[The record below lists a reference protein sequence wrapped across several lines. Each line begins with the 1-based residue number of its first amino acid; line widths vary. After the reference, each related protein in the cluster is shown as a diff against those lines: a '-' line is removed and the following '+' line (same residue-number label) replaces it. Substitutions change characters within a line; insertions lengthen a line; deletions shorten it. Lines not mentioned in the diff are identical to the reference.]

1 MYRELLR
8 NDCSKYG
15 IEGNIWKRHPSV
27 FHHSVDDVDDRD
39 VGVDVLAYVRPCKYC
54 FAIDRRRKNGIK
66 VKRSTKEELIKDVR
80 FLIHLPF
87 QDPRLLCVE
96 PLRSTRVN
104 SIFLV

>member
-1 MYRELLR
+1 MCIANYSEMIAANMELREI
-8 NDCSKYG
+8 C
-15 IEGNIWKRHPSV
+15 GNGTRQFFIIPSTMWTIV
-27 FHHSVDDVDDRD
+27 TWESM
-39 VGVDVLAYVRPCKYC
+39 LAYVRPCKYC